1 MSIEA
6 VSGRLKTT
14 MIRLQNCQALK
25 DFGLAGGTNVALRL
39 NHRVS
44 TDIDLFCHRVI
55 GEKGYAQIKQEFI
68 DVLKIKPEKYTFS
81 FSHNKEHFGASRL
94 RFPISNK
101 TEIKVDILDNVK
113 RLDSL
118 EVRDGFRLLS
128 LKDVGV
134 LKLIALGGRVH
145 KKDFY
150 DLDHITD
157 IIPLVELMEGL
168 EERLAKYPYPQYDS
182 FLEMNSMGY
191 PTKRSKLLLSYI
203 ELYPGAYDHMMKK
216 QTIEQVDGKTWE
228 ESERSWIDKSRDI
241 IYGNS
246 RYPQDILSH
255 KIPSRT
261 VDTGLKS
268 KSGL

>member
-1 MSIEA
+1 M
-6 VSGRLKTT
+6 
-14 MIRLQNCQALK
+14 
-25 DFGLAGGTNVALRL
+25 
-39 NHRVS
+39 
-44 TDIDLFCHRVI
+44 
-55 GEKGYAQIKQEFI
+55 
-68 DVLKIKPEKYTFS
+68 
-81 FSHNKEHFGASRL
+81 
-94 RFPISNK
+94 
-101 TEIKVDILDNVK
+101 DILDNVK

-118 EVRDGFRLLS
+118 EVREGFRLLS

-168 EERLAKYPYPQYDS
+168 EEPLAKYPYPQYDS

-216 QTIEQVDGKTWE
+216 QTTEQVDGKTWE

-246 RYPQDILSH
+246 RYPQDTLSH
-255 KIPSRT
+255 KIPSET
-261 VDTGLKS
+261 IDTRLKS
-268 KSGL
+268 KLGH